1 MNYTSVEKK
10 NVIKETAICERKVT
24 SMRATF
30 NLSKIVTYVYDRS
43 KTFSFIIVFST
54 VVFSSRKLVFLLN
67 LEVSTRND
75 MGDILKFELT

>member
-1 MNYTSVEKK
+1 M
-10 NVIKETAICERKVT
+10 
-24 SMRATF
+24 
-30 NLSKIVTYVYDRS
+30 TYVYDRS

-54 VVFSSRKLVFLLN
+54 VMFSSRKLAFLLN

>member
-1 MNYTSVEKK
+1 M
-10 NVIKETAICERKVT
+10 
-24 SMRATF
+24 
-30 NLSKIVTYVYDRS
+30 TYVYDRS

-75 MGDILKFELT
+75 MGDILKFESYDMLIEK